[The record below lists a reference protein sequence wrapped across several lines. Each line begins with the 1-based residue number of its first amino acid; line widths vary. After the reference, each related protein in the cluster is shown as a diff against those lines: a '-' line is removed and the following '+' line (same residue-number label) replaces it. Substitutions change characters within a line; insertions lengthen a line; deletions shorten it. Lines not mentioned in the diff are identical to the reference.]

1 MFKKASLF
9 ITSKSISIGL
19 SLFLISVFGY
29 FVGCSDSELKK
40 NSSGVTPA
48 ARPTSAEID
57 VNSPV
62 ADKDLSESLTKLR
75 DKIASEHCEDNT
87 DYLTWLESLQC
98 RLIEQNVYWDSK
110 YLYKNIE
117 SDDKDYDSSCQAMRK
132 KHTKEFFLGVD
143 SVKADVVGY
152 LQTKCNHY
160 VEAAIKKKYPN
171 EEYKEDDYKIPD
183 NLENEL
189 LDIVQTNQKITE
201 DSKKALYSLNK
212 SCSEDLD
219 KWSLDDDS
227 ITDKKIKATED
238 QEHKEYFKIRYL
250 YPAKYKEPPSNP
262 AKPVMY
268 EKIAKRWGIIYSL
281 GNMKKFDNIDPDQ
294 PKQFKKDYFYGKQ
307 GVHERKYE
315 DGYLGSSSLATFA
328 SHIGYDNFIDFGD
341 DVDPVLQRQLIRSC
355 IEVGGKQ
362 LTEPYKFLAD
372 DNQDTKL
379 SFGQKYDEDGQKASI
394 LGEDLSKKLELT
406 DAVCDTEG
414 NKALDSTVTLNS
426 HDPLPADDKIYQAT
440 FDLKF
445 LGGISNNYIKS
456 RCNADAVGDR
466 CAFQDN
472 LVIYTKI
479 GSIKEPDCAFDTG
492 FHGKIKYLN
501 LDTLKVKGQSD
512 NGYQKVCKFM
522 IRINKGNYTSSDP
535 NYNRMNSDK
544 MNNILDDIFPQDTNR
559 KCSKG
564 VHYIDLCGAQIK
576 DFIDK
581 STSSE
586 KPAGSLEK
594 KYDTYCQ

>member
-9 ITSKSISIGL
+9 ITSKSISISL
-19 SLFLISVFGY
+19 SVFLISVFGY
-29 FVGCSDSELKK
+29 FVGCSDSETSTD
-40 NSSGVTPA
+40 SSAVKPA
-48 ARPTSAEID
+48 ARPTAAEID
-57 VNSPV
+57 ENSPIE
-62 ADKDLSESLTKLR
+62 DDDLPEDLKKLR

-152 LQTKCNHY
+152 LQIKCNHY
-160 VEAAIKKKYPN
+160 VEAAIKKKYPKK
-171 EEYKEDDYKIPD
+171 EYKEDDYELSD
-183 NLENEL
+183 SLENDL
-189 LDIVQTNQKITE
+189 LDIVQTNQQITE

-238 QEHKEYFKIRYL
+238 QDHKDYFKIRYL

-268 EKIAKRWGIIYSL
+268 NKIAERWGVIYSL
-281 GNMKKFDNIDPDQ
+281 GNMKKFDNRDPDQ
-294 PKQFKKDYFYGKQ
+294 PKQREKDYFYGKQ

-315 DGYLGSSSLATFA
+315 DGYLGSSSLAIFA
-328 SHIGYDNFIDFGD
+328 SHLGYDNFIDFGD
-341 DVDPVLQRQLIRSC
+341 DINPVLQKQLIRSC
-355 IEVGGKQ
+355 VEVGGKQ

-379 SFGQKYDEDGQKASI
+379 SFGQKYDDAQVSTIGKEVSA
-394 LGEDLSKKLELT
+394 KLKLNGP
-406 DAVCDTEG
+406 DPYSVCDLEG
-414 NKALDSTVTLNS
+414 NKALDSTITLNS
-426 HDPLPADDKIYQAT
+426 HDSLPADDKILRVRL
-440 FDLKF
+440 DLEF
-445 LGGISNNYIKS
+445 VDNDDEAQG
-456 RCNADAVGDR
+456 RCGADIGKR
-466 CAFQDN
+466 CAFQDR

-479 GSIKEPDCAFDTG
+479 GSIKGSDCSFKTG
-492 FHGKIKYLN
+492 FHGKTKYLN
-501 LDTLKVKGQSD
+501 LETLDEKSTKED
-512 NGYQKVCKFM
+512 GYQKVCKFK
-522 IRINKGNYTSSDP
+522 IRLNKDFYHNKSDEIQ
-535 NYNRMNSDK
+535 RTRD
-544 MNNILDDIFPQDTNR
+544 ITRDIFPVGGDKKN
-559 KCSKG
+559 KCSIG
-564 VHYIDLCGAQIK
+564 AHYIDLCGGQIK

-594 KYDTYCQ
+594 KYDKYCQ